1 MGVVR
6 RVIYQMVKF
15 AIYIAAGLIFLFPRI
30 PDEAPRDFGEGL
42 ILLAALSAIYIA
54 VTSTTDW
61 VRGTVLDII
70 ARRKAKRDERDRAAS
85 VHEGGHPGAGDSSP

>member
-6 RVIYQMVKF
+6 RVIYEVVKF
-15 AIYIAAGLIFLFPRI
+15 AIYVVTGLIVLFPRI

-42 ILLAALSAIYIA
+42 ILMAALSAIYIA
-54 VTSTTDW
+54 VTSTMEW

-70 ARRKAKRDERDRAAS
+70 ARRKAKRDARHRAAS
-85 VHEGGHPGAGDSSP
+85 VHEGEHPGAGDSSP